1 MKLSKAQL
9 VALEAV
15 EKGEVSKWYPWR
27 YCASQ
32 KARPDIVRGAHRKT
46 IDSLVAKGL
55 IYLDKAM
62 QKIGKLNPYDKY
74 ALTDAGRDALAAA
87 KKINSE
93 AQSPVDNKASSS

>member
-9 VALEAV
+9 AALEAI

-32 KARPDIVRGAHRKT
+32 KSRPDIVRGAHRKT

-55 IYLDKAM
+55 IYLDKAT

-74 ALTDAGRDALAAA
+74 ALTDAGRTALEDER
-87 KKINSE
+87 NG
-93 AQSPVDNKASSS
+93 

>member
-32 KARPDIVRGAHRKT
+32 KSRPDIVRGLT
-46 IDSLVAKGL
+46 E
-55 IYLDKAM
+55 
-62 QKIGKLNPYDKY
+62 KL
-74 ALTDAGRDALAAA
+74 
-87 KKINSE
+87 
-93 AQSPVDNKASSS
+93 